1 MATIVNDRIDVRISA
16 EQKRLIKYA
25 SELRGFKSLTE
36 FVMYC
41 INSEAS
47 KIISENN
54 LILSSL
60 EDKRIFVDA
69 LLNPPPPNEKLK
81 QAQLNFRKAAENG
94 ISD

>member
-1 MATIVNDRIDVRISA
+1 MATIVNDRIDVRISR

-36 FVMYC
+36 FVVYC

-47 KIISENN
+47 KIINENN
-54 LILSSL
+54 VILSSL

-69 LLNPPPPNEKLK
+69 LLNPLPPNEKLR
-81 QAQLNFRKAAENG
+81 QAQINFSKSAENG
-94 ISD
+94 ISG